1 MPSKTKVFIDAE
13 NISVSDFEK
22 KYLKK
27 IKKFAKNHRLNVDDI
42 EFRAYAVEG
51 APTSKSWHSDGVDMK
66 KIPGD
71 PASNKADNQIV
82 KELNDQAGNGNV
94 CLLVTHDKGLQ
105 KKVNKS
111 LDGVYVFDD

>member
-1 MPSKTKVFIDAE
+1 
-13 NISVSDFEK
+13 
-22 KYLKK
+22 
-27 IKKFAKNHRLNVDDI
+27 
-42 EFRAYAVEG
+42 
-51 APTSKSWHSDGVDMK
+51 MK

-71 PASNKADNQIV
+71 PASNKADNQIA

>member
-13 NISVSDFEK
+13 NVSVSDFEN
-22 KYLKK
+22 KYKKK
-27 IKKFAKNHRLNVDDI
+27 IKKFAKNHGLNVDDI

-51 APTSKSWHSDGVDMK
+51 APTSKTWNSDGVDMK

-71 PASNKADNQIV
+71 PASNKADNQIA